1 MIGIVSAGGNIK
13 LLQTEASTLDR
24 DKRSETEVGHCTLF
38 MHLLSRRR
46 KKKAAGCCHTV
57 STSQTPGRTVKLLPV
72 IPCLSPCPV
81 HVSPFK
87 ILFSWKLE
95 FSRIPHFSLLNYSEG
110 GKTNASPLYLFC
122 KLFCWRPS
130 LSFPLSISLSSLI
143 LFMCFGFIISQYLF
157 IPLCLFKPIFCKRRH
172 IY

>member
-72 IPCLSPCPV
+72 IPRLSPCPV

-130 LSFPLSISLSSLI
+130 LSFPPLHFFVFFDSFYVLWFHHFSVFIYPSLPFQTYI
-143 LFMCFGFIISQYLF
+143 L
-157 IPLCLFKPIFCKRRH
+157 
-172 IY
+172 